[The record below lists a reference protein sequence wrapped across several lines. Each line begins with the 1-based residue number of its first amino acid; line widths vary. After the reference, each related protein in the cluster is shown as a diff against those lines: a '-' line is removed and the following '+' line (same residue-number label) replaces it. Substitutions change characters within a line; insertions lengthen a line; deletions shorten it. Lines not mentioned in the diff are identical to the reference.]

1 MIKQVSDFMTWL
13 GGGDPVVLKQVPRG
27 RARFVQMAGIL
38 LTTASIAVLAM
49 IFALHDGVKVPL
61 FPALLLGLFW
71 GVVILNIDRFLV
83 LSMGTTRDRWQL
95 FFMALPRLALA
106 VVLSLVI
113 STPLVLRVFASDI
126 NAQLYTTRL
135 EQSKQQAQLEAS
147 SKEQKQ
153 LNQVQSQISADNAIL
168 SGHIPTVTSPQLQA
182 AQAQVARLQP
192 LAQTDFQK
200 ENSAYEAWQCELDGQ
215 DCAGSSGKSGNGPR
229 AQAKQQLYQQ
239 AAAAYDSAETQLQ
252 QAQAAEQAAQAEV
265 TQADPGVLA
274 RDEQQARQALTKL
287 DQQRDQLEAYI
298 QGESAYGT
306 KVNAADTGILAQLQA
321 LSQASARSSSLQA
334 ARLAVLALFFLIEI
348 LPVTVK
354 ILLNLAPPS
363 AYDIVAKLTDDQL
376 TEEARVRRVEKR
388 HNAEAKSRTRINVED
403 DMRTREENLGKQAN
417 AHVADE
423 MTKILD
429 IALQEWSQQ
438 VRTTLSASAPRPG
451 PAPAANGSPPPANK
465 KSDPGFRL
473 PDGGAL

>member
-13 GGGDPVVLKQVPRG
+13 GGGDPVVLKQVPQG

-95 FFMALPRLALA
+95 LFMALPRLALA

-274 RDEQQARQALTKL
+274 RDQQQARQALTKL

-306 KVNAADTGILAQLQA
+306 QVNAGRHRNSRAAAGAVAGQRPQLQPA
-321 LSQASARSSSLQA
+321 GGTPGGPG
-334 ARLAVLALFFLIEI
+334 AVLPHRDPACHRED
-348 LPVTVK
+348 PAQPGT
-354 ILLNLAPPS
+354 A
-363 AYDIVAKLTDDQL
+363 
-376 TEEARVRRVEKR
+376 VRLR
-388 HNAEAKSRTRINVED
+388 HRRQAHRRRTHRKS
-403 DMRTREENLGKQAN
+403 
-417 AHVADE
+417 
-423 MTKILD
+423 
-429 IALQEWSQQ
+429 
-438 VRTTLSASAPRPG
+438 PRPPRG
-451 PAPAANGSPPPANK
+451 EAA
-465 KSDPGFRL
+465 
-473 PDGGAL
+473 